1 MKWDTERASEQCRR
15 KALQVQYRHR
25 RRNEVTT
32 IHLLDEF
39 HSSVSPRLPVSP
51 HLSCPRLT
59 AERGCC
65 GSSCRAI
72 NPARRSASSDDR
84 YSHSWHGRCC
94 CCRCR
99 CCFSPAEKCIP
110 ACLPPPPPRP
120 AVLPWHQSSDAH
132 VPPTERRPSAD
143 ANSLHGCGATC
154 WSSEVGST
162 KFTVVSRSS
171 ARQH

>member
-99 CCFSPAEKCIP
+99 CCFSPAEKPFPPVCP
-110 ACLPPPPPRP
+110 LPRLVQPSYRGISHRTPTCHRP
-120 AVLPWHQSSDAH
+120 KDGLRLMLIVYMVAV
-132 VPPTERRPSAD
+132 RRAGRQRSAR
-143 ANSLHGCGATC
+143 
-154 WSSEVGST
+154 
-162 KFTVVSRSS
+162 RSS
-171 ARQH
+171 Q

>member
-84 YSHSWHGRCC
+84 YSHSTAGTVAAAAAAAAAAVSHLPRNAFPPVCPLPRLVQPSYRGISHRTPTCHRPKDGLRLMLIVYMVAVRRAGRQ
-94 CCRCR
+94 R
-99 CCFSPAEKCIP
+99 
-110 ACLPPPPPRP
+110 
-120 AVLPWHQSSDAH
+120 
-132 VPPTERRPSAD
+132 
-143 ANSLHGCGATC
+143 
-154 WSSEVGST
+154 
-162 KFTVVSRSS
+162 S
-171 ARQH
+171 ARRRRSQ